1 MSFPPTAVSSHV
13 KKTIPIV
20 SGTQRQVQ
28 DAIDQLVET
37 GAERGIQVA
46 AYRGGELV
54 VDAVAGI
61 ADPATGRLVTS
72 STPFYNFSI
81 GKGAASTIAHML
93 VDRGL
98 LGYDTPV
105 VDLWPE
111 FGAHGKLRLD
121 HRTGIPNEIRL
132 HGVPGLY
139 SGTLDGWT
147 SRIAGPLKPPRSRPQ
162 SRLNE
167 PPVAGSSNHL
177 SGSRNGSGRGCGGWG
192 SARGR
197 FAPHTSPNYGA
208 RKATRRSAPHS
219 WKRSSSFGRMCSS
232 TAAMSSSSTS

>member
-139 SGTLDGWT
+139 SGTLGGWT
-147 SRIAGPLKPPRSRPQ
+147 S
-162 SRLNE
+162 
-167 PPVAGSSNHL
+167 PVAGSSNHL

-219 WKRSSSFGRMCSS
+219 GKRSSNFGRMCSS